1 MKKQL
6 FNRFSFGLAVFWMMG
21 PAVSQEFDVRVPMQ
35 EKSAATFYVNAEI
48 DGYGDSEFMVD
59 TGSGYMTINETTLA
73 ALVENKQAEYLK
85 DLSGILA
92 NGERM
97 IVPVYRINRMAIGG
111 TCEIRDVEAAVFPG
125 NTRQI
130 LGLSALTRTAPFI
143 FSTDPAELVLT
154 CGAVEQLAAAEDA
167 NS

>member
-1 MKKQL
+1 MKRL
-6 FNRFSFGLAVFWMMG
+6 LLNRLGFGLVALWSMG

-35 EKSAATFYVNAEI
+35 EKSAATFYVSAEI
-48 DGYGDSEFMVD
+48 DGFGNSEFMVD

-73 ALVENKQAEYLK
+73 ALVENEQAEYLK

-92 NGERM
+92 NGDRM
-97 IVPVYRINRMAIGG
+97 VVPVYRINRMAIGG

-154 CGAVEQLAAAEDA
+154 CGEVGQLAAAEDA